1 LSSARNEKG
10 RLSSA
15 ISRRILSVET
25 TNPAFTERNKPMQF
39 SEVSIVTPTALYVQM
54 LEAENAPVKKQV
66 RIKRSDIDRDEISA
80 EMRALGRHIAHCRKK
95 GRSVRIPA
103 MRVSEWGQVL
113 RTLELKRAFN

>member
-1 LSSARNEKG
+1 MNHF
-10 RLSSA
+10 
-15 ISRRILSVET
+15 SR
-25 TNPAFTERNKPMQF
+25 A
-39 SEVSIVTPTALYVQM
+39 SIVTPTALYVQM

-66 RIKRSDIDRDEISA
+66 RIKRSDIDRYDISA